1 MDKLIEQMKRLL
13 ADVYA
18 YGLKSQNFHW
28 NVEGPDF
35 FEYHKFFEGIYSQAA
50 EDVDKVAEHIRAL
63 DSYTPASFARFQ
75 ELTTIQDETTIP
87 IAIEMVNRLYHDNA
101 KVLATAKIAC
111 ATADE
116 LKQHGV
122 LNFLEGLIDDYEK
135 QSWMLRSTVKRTH

>member
-1 MDKLIEQMKRLL
+1 MNELIEQMKKLL

-18 YGLKSQNFHW
+18 YGLKAQNYHW

-35 FEYHKFFEGIYSQAA
+35 PQYHGLFGGIYEKAA
-50 EDVDKVAEHIRAL
+50 DDVDLVAEHIRAL
-63 DSYTPASFARFQ
+63 DSYTPASFGRFQ
-75 ELTTIQDETTIP
+75 ELTSIQDETTVP
-87 IAIEMVNRLYHDNA
+87 IALEMINRLYGDNG

-135 QSWMLRSTVKRTH
+135 QSWMLRSTVKRG